1 MNILDYLNLEQK
13 LKINT
18 MIDVEH
24 ITHKTLSLN

>member
-1 MNILDYLNLEQK
+1 MKILDHLNLEQK

-24 ITHKTLSLN
+24 IIHKTLSLN